1 MTHMTQTQS
10 RSHRFA
16 SDPSEWAAHRRAVVF
31 SVRRTYPGVDAE
43 RAATE
48 GLGELCR
55 QIVAHGAV
63 DRPADVWCQAA
74 LAAAARTPAGLGSA
88 A

>member
-1 MTHMTQTQS
+1 MTQTKS
-10 RSHRFA
+10 MTYGLA
-16 SDPSEWAAHRRAVVF
+16 SNPSEWAAHRRAVVF
-31 SVRRTYPGVDAE
+31 SVRRMFPGVDAE

-55 QIVAHGAV
+55 QIVVHGAV
-63 DRPADVWCQAA
+63 DRPAVVWCEAA
-74 LAAAARTPAGLGSA
+74 VAAAARLRSAAGSA

>member
-1 MTHMTQTQS
+1 MTQTKG
-10 RSHRFA
+10 RTYGLA

-31 SVRRTYPGVDAE
+31 SVRRMFPGVDAE

-55 QIVAHGAV
+55 QIVVHGAV
-63 DRPADVWCQAA
+63 DRPAVVWCEAA
-74 LAAAARTPAGLGSA
+74 IAAAARLRTGAGAPA
-88 A
+88 

>member
-1 MTHMTQTQS
+1 
-10 RSHRFA
+10 
-16 SDPSEWAAHRRAVVF
+16 
-31 SVRRTYPGVDAE
+31 VRRMYPGVDAE

-55 QIVAHGAV
+55 QIVVHGAV
-63 DRPADVWCQAA
+63 DRPAVVWCEAA
-74 LAAAARTPAGLGSA
+74 VAAAARLRTGAGSA

>member
-1 MTHMTQTQS
+1 MTQTTS
-10 RSHRFA
+10 RTYGLA
-16 SDPSEWAAHRRAVVF
+16 SNPSEWAAHRRAVVF
-31 SVRRTYPGVDAE
+31 SVRRMFPGVDAE

-55 QIVAHGAV
+55 QIVVHGAV
-63 DRPADVWCQAA
+63 DRPAVVWCEAA
-74 LAAAARTPAGLGSA
+74 ITAAARLRTATGWA

>member
-1 MTHMTQTQS
+1 MTATKS
-10 RSHRFA
+10 RTYGLA
-16 SDPSEWAAHRRAVVF
+16 SNPSEWAAHRRAVVF
-31 SVRRTYPGVDAE
+31 SVHRMYPGVDAE

-55 QIVAHGAV
+55 QIVMRGAV
-63 DRPADVWCQAA
+63 DRPAVVWCEAA
-74 LAAAARTPAGLGSA
+74 VAAAARMRGASGVA

>member
-1 MTHMTQTQS
+1 MQTQS
-10 RSHRFA
+10 RTNGFA
-16 SDPSEWAAHRRAVVF
+16 SDLSEWAAHRRAVVF
-31 SVRRTYPGVDAE
+31 SVRRMYPGVDAE

-55 QIVAHGAV
+55 QIVARGAV
-63 DRPADVWCQAA
+63 DRPADVWCEAA
-74 LAAAARTPAGLGSA
+74 LAAAARTPAGFGSA